1 MVENNK
7 LDKNPMA
14 QGVLIRA
21 VVGFILYTILPPALL
36 FLAAGTLRW
45 PMAWVYIIL
54 MILAMVTSRLLVF
67 RKNSDLL
74 RERAR
79 FSQRDQSS
87 VQDRLLVAVIAVYGP
102 MAAAI
107 LAGLDQRF
115 GWSAWASLS
124 MQLAGAAV
132 LAAGYGLGVW
142 AMVSN
147 AFFSANARL
156 QKDRGQTVVASGPY
170 RLVRHPAY
178 LGGVLSAVAFPA
190 MLDALW
196 AFVPALVMVASIII
210 RTKLED
216 DMLLGGLEGYSDYVR
231 KARYRLLPGIW

>member
-1 MVENNK
+1 MVENKK
-7 LDKNPMA
+7 LDKTPMA
-14 QGVLIRA
+14 KVALIRA
-21 VVGFILYTILPPALL
+21 VVGFFLYTILPPALL

-54 MILAMVTSRLLVF
+54 MILAVVISRLLVF
-67 RKNSDLL
+67 RKNPDLL

-79 FSQRDQSS
+79 FSQRDQSG

-102 MAAAI
+102 LSAAI
-107 LAGLDQRF
+107 IAGLDHRF
-115 GWSAWASLS
+115 GWSAWALLPL
-124 MQLAGAAV
+124 QLAAAAV

-156 QKDRGQTVVASGPY
+156 QKDRGQIVVTSGPY

-178 LGGVLSAVAFPA
+178 LGGVISAVAFPA
-190 MLDALW
+190 MLDTLW
-196 AFVPALVMVASIII
+196 AFAPVLVMVLSIFI

-216 DMLLGGLEGYSDYVR
+216 DMLLSGLDGYSDYAR
-231 KARYRLLPGIW
+231 KVRYRLLPGIW